1 MHEKA
6 DEFARKLGV
15 EDDWKSSEGWLI
27 RFKKREGLVH
37 KKLHGE
43 ATDADVTEKENWITT
58 VWPRLFQQYGE
69 EDIFNAEQT
78 GIYFCAMP
86 NSMLTFQNNTRH
98 GTTKSKER
106 ITCLVA
112 CSMAGEKKK
121 LLIVGKS
128 KIPRCFKNVNSL
140 PVDYEANCKAW
151 MTGRIWESFLRSW
164 DKDLQKKN

>member
-15 EDDWKSSEGWLI
+15 EDNWKSSEGWLI

-69 EDIFNAEQT
+69 EDIFNADET
-78 GIYFCAMP
+78 GIYFRAMP
-86 NSMLTFQNNTRH
+86 NSTLTFQNDIRR
-98 GTTKSKER
+98 GTKNRRSTSLVWWQAVWLGKRKS
-106 ITCLVA
+106 
-112 CSMAGEKKK
+112 SS
-121 LLIVGKS
+121 LLGS
-128 KIPRCFKNVNSL
+128 QKIHAV
-140 PVDYEANCKAW
+140 
-151 MTGRIWESFLRSW
+151 LRM
-164 DKDLQKKN
+164 